1 MEVERVNRTN
11 KNVKEETVQGSGVL
25 KRQWENQYAWR
36 GGFWLSENQFGE
48 ADYKDPCN
56 FGLSSMKIEVC
67 INCIHRGTNGKYVNL
82 FNFWKDFIVIS
93 VSKNNTGNMVQKI

>member
-1 MEVERVNRTN
+1 MGVERVNRIN

-48 ADYKDPCN
+48 ADYKDACI

-67 INCIHRGTNGKYVNL
+67 INCIRRGTKRKYVYL
-82 FNFWKDFIVIS
+82 FNF
-93 VSKNNTGNMVQKI
+93 